1 MLWNQRFQEL
11 KDYKKKHGDCN
22 VPRNYERNPA
32 LGEWIHTQR
41 KTRYDMSPERRIQ
54 LESVGFKWRKAAPNH
69 ALWNQRFQELKNYK
83 KIHGD
88 CNIAKRNKNNPQ
100 LGLWVQ
106 TQRSK
111 RERML
116 EERKAKLNN
125 IEFQWILRT
134 GQNSLNYHALWDQ
147 HFQELQDYQQQHSD
161 CNVPKVYKHN
171 PSLGQWVQR
180 QRMYKGTMLEERKAK
195 LNNIGFQWSIRTNQ
209 KARGNTNDDNNVDKK
224 TLHTLS
230 RQEDNDSALI
240 KELKSTLKSWVE
252 RLIEI
257 KMKHFGGETTPSP
270 AQLRVAE
277 LLRNSNA
284 SEYELVETMQ
294 VLNSELMT
302 LEGRVVKSTIGVVS
316 K

>member
-1 MLWNQRFQEL
+1 MLKSISADANMLWNQRFQEL

-125 IEFQWILRT
+125 IGFQWIL
-134 GQNSLNYHALWDQ
+134 
-147 HFQELQDYQQQHSD
+147 
-161 CNVPKVYKHN
+161 
-171 PSLGQWVQR
+171 
-180 QRMYKGTMLEERKAK
+180 
-195 LNNIGFQWSIRTNQ
+195 
-209 KARGNTNDDNNVDKK
+209 DDNNVDKK